1 MKKLVHCLALFIFS
15 LLSGC
20 SSYEKWDSTS
30 WMQHIKDTMP
40 IYKLSIP
47 ATHDSGAVLGGE
59 FLQTQDSSIKEQ
71 LEKGIRGFDIR
82 LQAINEDLGIYH
94 ATQFQ
99 HITWKKDVLPMFISF
114 LNNHPSEMLIVSLK
128 CEGGNRAEYS
138 SLLSESLTNP
148 ILKDKFIW
156 EFSPSLTLKDC
167 RGKILFLH
175 RDRIMENYPG
185 VMCLNWGDNT
195 TCDIILRGSNQKEVV
210 ASVEDEYQYASIS
223 EANYKSMTTIRNI
236 QKSSEEPVDSHKWF
250 ISFASATALPKDG
263 PKAFADKINPT
274 IYEFLAKS
282 PKNRGII
289 MIDFSASPSGEKII
303 QQVISSNFL
312 H

>member
-82 LQAINEDLGIYH
+82 LQAINEDLGVYH

-236 QKSSEEPVDSHKWF
+236 QKSLILTNGSSVLPVLQPCLKMVQKLLL
-250 ISFASATALPKDG
+250 I
-263 PKAFADKINPT
+263 
-274 IYEFLAKS
+274 KS
-282 PKNRGII
+282 TQLYMN
-289 MIDFSASPSGEKII
+289 S
-303 QQVISSNFL
+303 
-312 H
+312 

>member
-82 LQAINEDLGIYH
+82 LQAINEDLGVYH

-148 ILKDKFIW
+148 I
-156 EFSPSLTLKDC
+156 E
-167 RGKILFLH
+167 
-175 RDRIMENYPG
+175 
-185 VMCLNWGDNT
+185 
-195 TCDIILRGSNQKEVV
+195 
-210 ASVEDEYQYASIS
+210 
-223 EANYKSMTTIRNI
+223 
-236 QKSSEEPVDSHKWF
+236 F
-250 ISFASATALPKDG
+250 IS
-263 PKAFADKINPT
+263 N
-274 IYEFLAKS
+274 
-282 PKNRGII
+282 N
-289 MIDFSASPSGEKII
+289 
-303 QQVISSNFL
+303 
-312 H
+312 